1 MSAQPVSR
9 PHLFRLRGRVTLL
22 AFLLVTALSVTGQII
37 FLVRAGSGV
46 VGASVSTPLH
56 GTGSHRLRE
65 VVVGAL
71 GGSDRG
77 VRRFA
82 MSARRGTDGWY
93 TVAVT
98 WAINSDL
105 SGGTVGNGAELEVY
119 NLLRGIY
126 ESHVRVALVRLT
138 GTYPLGSGHGSS
150 PETAVMR
157 LSMNQREA
165 RVVARTGWEVLDPQ
179 TVWPLVT
186 RRYVNPDFRPIPT
199 D

>member
-1 MSAQPVSR
+1 MSAHPLSR
-9 PHLFRLRGRVTLL
+9 PHPLRLRGRVTLL

-56 GTGSHRLRE
+56 GTGAHRLQQA
-65 VVVGAL
+65 VAGAL

-77 VRRFA
+77 VRRFT
-82 MSARRGTDGWY
+82 MSARRGADGRF
-93 TVAVT
+93 TVAVR

-105 SGGTVGNGAELEVY
+105 SGGTVGNGAELDVY

-126 ESHVRVALVRLT
+126 ESHVPVALVRLT
-138 GTYPLGSGHGSS
+138 GTYPRSPGHASS
-150 PETAVMR
+150 PETVVMR

-165 RVVARTGWEVLDPQ
+165 GVVARTGWEVLDPQ